1 MAPRSLTGAM
11 VIAAL
16 LAVTAY
22 SQAQPGA
29 EPAPVQTLPATVNPW
44 RDLPGRLSLQ
54 GLVTDTAGKPIAD
67 VAIGTADGPL
77 TTSDHQGRFV
87 LPAPL
92 APDTPLA
99 FRHPDHAD
107 LRRAAGFFHAGE
119 GRDTRVELVPLAL
132 RFELTPAGGEFSA
145 GGIRLSVPEGA
156 VAEPVTVRA
165 ARLPLDLAY
174 EDSPDI
180 QLLRLGAVEFAPE
193 GLRFAKPI
201 TVSVD
206 LDQAGPSG
214 TGRLLLQA
222 PASGRFTPETA
233 SEVTIAGGR
242 AVFQVDHFSRRTVG
256 DPAEGM
262 VRKHIARSNDI
273 NGDGKLTSEDADF
286 VILLSG
292 GTQSADF
299 TITTE
304 DSTTVSKATAQ
315 GTSSANSSSA
325 GVGGGIEIGGSG
337 IEVSHTV
344 SREESS
350 EVVKKA
356 GLERTLASSTSTTD
370 RLSAG
375 EYQLR
380 CKYYTGLYDFYRVEI
395 WARHTPV
402 DWEQKALEDAWAG
415 RSNPG
420 DEWGYFS
427 WDRSTAIALNK
438 SMYGLTHLALRM
450 GPDGLEIYRLA
461 RAFVVKQR
469 FATYPVDCKPG
480 SMDKRV
486 EKALQGATDPGTG
499 AGNMR
504 DNFRFFGGGDK
515 ASAYRGWGVLPE
527 TDALFKLGQ
536 ECDNESEGEY
546 IITSSLGE
554 SSGEEQA
561 KSSSRSS
568 QTEAKVSGG
577 AGVGPVKISAEVSAA
592 TGTSSGRSEAE
603 SYARNVLSTATT
615 RVHWHIIN
623 AHQTHYSDHMVAPLH
638 NVKRVGG
645 HDIKRPIGLM
655 VLRYREYPCG
665 ETPPTTT
672 TPPDDEAPPRGD
684 DRQGGAAPPAR
695 TPHGGNPVI
704 TPSGD
709 SAAAGPTSSLG
720 DTAYVTPEPLKNIRV
735 EFTQLK
741 GETRINRAL
750 VGQPRGIEVIGI
762 DPDKL
767 GKEDVR
773 AGASGETIYITV
785 RRELGDAGILVRGD
799 RGNVT
804 ITAVADGGD
813 QTGERARERRA
824 APNAI
829 LPQGLLVSVG
839 GLLEGTLGLPD
850 SLLDVNADP
859 GAYRVTL
866 GDAPLQPVAIQGT
879 DLAVVGTDIVAPAS
893 GSENLTVTA
902 PSGASATNEVPL
914 WYYRIDPQPVTRVN
928 QWADIRME
936 CSGLGDETP
945 IAVRFQPTP
954 SQTIE
959 PATLTLRCGEL
970 ASPREVARYRT
981 TRVGTQPLNATVTPL
996 P

>member
-1 MAPRSLTGAM
+1 MAPRYLAGAM
-11 VIAAL
+11 VMAAL
-16 LAVTAY
+16 LALTAH
-22 SQAQPGA
+22 SLAQPGA
-29 EPAPVQTLPATVNPW
+29 EPPPVQTYPATVDPW
-44 RDLPGRLSLQ
+44 RDLPGRLTLR
-54 GLVTDTAGKPIAD
+54 GLVTDTAGKPIAG

-77 TTSDHQGRFV
+77 TRSDREGRFA
-87 LPAPL
+87 LPGPL

-99 FRHPDHAD
+99 FSHPDHAD

-132 RFELTPAGGEFSA
+132 SFALTPAGGEFSA
-145 GGIRLSVPEGA
+145 GGIHLSVPEGA
-156 VAEPVTVRA
+156 VAEAVTVRA

-193 GLRFAKPI
+193 GLRFARPV
-201 TVSVD
+201 TVSVA
-206 LDQAGPSG
+206 LDQESPSG
-214 TGRLLLQA
+214 NGRILLQD
-222 PASGRFTPETA
+222 PASGRFVPEGA
-233 SEVTIAGGR
+233 GEVTLVDGR
-242 AVFQVDHFSRRTVG
+242 AVFQVDHFSRRAVG

-304 DSTTVSKATAQ
+304 DSTTVSKATEQ
-315 GTSSANSSSA
+315 GTRSGKSSSA

-395 WARHTPV
+395 WTRHTPV

-427 WDRSTAIALNK
+427 WDRSTAVALNK
-438 SMYGLTHLALRM
+438 SLYGLTHLALRM

-480 SMDKRV
+480 SMAKRV
-486 EKALQGATDPGTG
+486 EKALKGAADPGTG

-504 DNFRFFGGGDK
+504 DNFRFFGGGDD
-515 ASAYRGWGVLPE
+515 ASGYRGWGLLPE
-527 TDALFKLGQ
+527 TQALFKLGQ
-536 ECDNESEGEY
+536 ECGNESEGEY
-546 IITSSLGE
+546 IISSSVGE
-554 SSGEEQA
+554 SSGEEKA
-561 KSSSRSS
+561 KSSTQSAK
-568 QTEAKVSGG
+568 TEAKVSGG
-577 AGVGPVKISAEVSAA
+577 AGAGPVKISAEVSAA
-592 TGTSSGRSEAE
+592 TGTSSGRDEAE

-623 AHQTHYSDHMVAPLH
+623 AHEEHYSDHMVAPLH

-672 TPPDDEAPPRGD
+672 PPPDDEGPAGD
-684 DRQGGAAPPAR
+684 DSQGSTPPPAR
-695 TPHGGNPVI
+695 TPDGDKPVI

-709 SAAAGPTSSLG
+709 SAAQGPTSSLA

-735 EFTQLK
+735 EFPGLT
-741 GETRINRAL
+741 GETRIHRAL

-762 DPDKL
+762 DPDRL

-773 AGASGETIYITV
+773 AGASAETIHITV
-785 RRELGDAGILVRGD
+785 RRELADASILVRGD
-799 RGNVT
+799 RGSVT
-804 ITAVADGGD
+804 ITAVAEDD
-813 QTGERARERRA
+813 DRARARDEARRA
-824 APNAI
+824 NPGAI
-829 LPQGLLVSVG
+829 LPLGLLVSVG
-839 GLLEGTLGLPD
+839 GLLEGTLGLPGD
-850 SLLDVNADP
+850 LVTGDADP
-859 GAYRVTL
+859 GGYRVTL
-866 GDAPLQPVAIQGT
+866 GDAALQPVASQGNE
-879 DLAVVGTDIVAPAS
+879 LAVVGTDIAAPAR
-893 GSENLTVTA
+893 GSETLTVTA
-902 PSGASATNEVPL
+902 PSGASASSEVPL

-928 QWADIRME
+928 QWADIRMQ
-936 CSGLGDETP
+936 CAGLGDSGR
-945 IAVRFQPTP
+945 IAVRFRP
-954 SQTIE
+954 SAHQTIE
-959 PATLTLRCGEL
+959 PTTLTVRCAEL
-970 ASPREVARYRT
+970 ANPREVARYRT
-981 TRVGTQPLNATVTPL
+981 TLVGTQPLDATVTPL